1 MTRLLII
8 EDDEDDYFITT
19 DLLRE
24 ADGTYDVQWERDARG
39 GLAALTAGGYEACLL
54 DFRLGATTGLELLA
68 EARASG
74 IDMPIILLTGQRER
88 ETDLQAMLAGASD
101 YLVKGT
107 LDAPA
112 LERAIRYAVDRAQH
126 TRALAESESRSRSLM
141 ESAGDGILIIDHD
154 GLIVSWNPSAS
165 NLFGQPDLQQ
175 QAISRLVRDSSRRT
189 RRATFDL
196 RSTPVGELLELEG
209 IHTNGDLFPAEVA
222 FSTWGAGDRQMW
234 SAIIRDVTE
243 RRSLEARLEHQAF
256 HDSLTGLANR
266 SLLRTRLEKALANSA
281 LVPTFTA
288 VLFFDIDDF
297 KKVNDTLG
305 HEPGDELLQQV
316 AFRLAQHVRSG
327 DTAARLGGDEF
338 AIVLEDCQNGDRV
351 IEVAERIRRTLHEPF
366 QIGESTV
373 DVSVSIGIDVAEPGR
388 GNADSML
395 RHADVALYAAK
406 ARGKNQHALFVAEMQ
421 ERVVRRINLERE
433 IRKAVYNHEIV
444 VHYQPIVD
452 LMTGLTTSVEALMR
466 WNHPDRGLQLPG
478 VFVGVAEETGIIVDL
493 GRQLHTQAFRQ
504 AKEWQDRGGATE
516 TLRMSINASPRE
528 LENDRYV
535 ESIFASLAESGLSP
549 ESLVIEV
556 TEGVMLH
563 DRTVAVGRLM
573 DLRDG
578 GVRIALDDF
587 GTGFCSLSYLHE
599 LPAEI
604 VKIDRSF
611 VQRLNVGNDRG
622 LVPSIIAMSHDLG
635 MSAVAEGIEDE
646 ETYELLRLMGCD
658 YGQGY
663 YMAKPADAVTITAFL
678 DQAAQAV
685 PSFSA

>member
-1 MTRLLII
+1 VTRLLII

-24 ADGTYDVQWERDARG
+24 ADGTYDVDWERDARG

-68 EARASG
+68 EARSSG
-74 IDMPIILLTGQRER
+74 VDMPIILLTGQRER

-107 LDAPA
+107 LDAAA

-154 GLIVSWNPSAS
+154 GLVVSWNPSAS

-175 QAISRLVRDSSRRT
+175 QTVSRLVRDPSRRT

-209 IHTNGDLFPAEVA
+209 IHTNGDVFPAEVA
-222 FSTWGAGDRQMW
+222 FSTWGDGDRQMW

-243 RRSLEARLEHQAF
+243 RKSLEARLEHQAF

-266 SLLRTRLEKALANSA
+266 TLLRTRLEKALANSA

-288 VLFFDIDDF
+288 VLFLDIDDF

-316 AFRLAQHVRSG
+316 AFRLTQHVRSG

-338 AIVLEDCQNGDRV
+338 AIVLEDCQNCDRV
-351 IEVAERIRRTLHEPF
+351 TEVAERIRRTLHEPF

-406 ARGKNQHALFVAEMQ
+406 ARGKNQHALFVTEMQ

-433 IRKAVYNHEIV
+433 IRKAAYNHEIV

-452 LMTGLTTSVEALMR
+452 LMTGQTTSVEALMR
-466 WNHPDRGLQLPG
+466 WNHPQRGLQQPA
-478 VFVGVAEETGIIVDL
+478 VFVGIAEETGIIVDL
-493 GRQLHTQAFRQ
+493 GRQLHAQAFRQ
-504 AKEWQDRGGATE
+504 AKQWQDRSDATG

-563 DRTVAVGRLM
+563 DRTVAVSRLM

-663 YMAKPADAVTITAFL
+663 HMAKPADAVTITAFL
-678 DQAAQAV
+678 DRSAQAI